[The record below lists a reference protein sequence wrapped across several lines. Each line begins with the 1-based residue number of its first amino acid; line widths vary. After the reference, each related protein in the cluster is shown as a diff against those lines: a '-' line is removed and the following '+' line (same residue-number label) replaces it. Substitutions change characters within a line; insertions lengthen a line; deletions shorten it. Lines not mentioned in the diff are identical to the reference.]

1 MQSIQISGKRRLS
14 PMLLLAVVA
23 VGALMAS
30 LAAAVPEPCTVS
42 GGAPIQ
48 LSGNHGFCY
57 LVGRRMRKGSI
68 FAQCKNGVLTCYADE
83 GIPDKSKQEVDCVAP
98 EAGNCGSSTAATP
111 APTPT
116 AAANASA
123 SGVNATNASASGVN
137 VTNANVSVV
146 AGDAEFTE
154 RTRSIDEVNDLNPSA
169 LVSGNIEV
177 PGLDDDEEDED
188 DA

>member
-1 MQSIQISGKRRLS
+1 MQSIQINGKRRLS
-14 PMLLLAVVA
+14 PMLLLTVVA
-23 VGALMAS
+23 VGALMVS

-42 GGAPIQ
+42 GGVPIQ

-57 LVGRRMRKGSI
+57 LVGRRMRKGSV

-83 GIPDKSKQEVDCVAP
+83 GIPDKPKQEVDCVAP
-98 EAGNCGSSTAATP
+98 EAGNCGSSAAATP
-111 APTPT
+111 APTPA

-123 SGVNATNASASGVN
+123 
-137 VTNANVSVV
+137 SVV

-154 RTRSIDEVNDLNPSA
+154 RARSIDEVNDLNPSA

-177 PGLDDDEEDED
+177 PGLDDDDDNDED